1 LIRAVTFDLWNTLF
15 SDRDY
20 SDHRVGY
27 VSDVLRTL
35 NVERSPHEIREAYIS
50 AADLGRS
57 ISATGDH
64 RHFTNQERLGHILGH
79 LDVEL
84 PEDARSSL
92 IGRFEN
98 AIWEN
103 PPALKE
109 GASET
114 LVVLHDRFAI
124 GMISDTGVTSGRVI
138 RRVLD
143 ELGVLEF
150 FSTTIFSDEVGLC
163 KPNGLVFER
172 ALKKLEVNP
181 SEAVHVG
188 DLLRTDVAGAKGAG
202 MMAVWIRGESDQ
214 TGPWRPDYE
223 IEVLS
228 EVIPILDEIDKG

>member
-1 LIRAVTFDLWNTLF
+1 MIRAVTFDLWNTLF

-27 VSDVLRTL
+27 VSDALRAL
-35 NVERSPHEIREAYIS
+35 NVERTPHEIREAYIS

-57 ISATGDH
+57 VSRAVGH

-79 LDVEL
+79 LDIEL

-92 IGRFEN
+92 IVRFEN

-103 PPALKE
+103 TPALKE

-114 LVVLHDRFAI
+114 LEALHDRYTV
-124 GMISDTGVTSGRVI
+124 GMISDTGITSGRVI

-143 ELGVLEF
+143 ELGVLGF
-150 FSTTIFSDEVGLC
+150 FSSTIFSDEVGLC

-172 ALKKLEVNP
+172 ALMKLGVKP

-188 DLLRTDVAGAKGAG
+188 DLLRTDVAGAKGTG
-202 MMAVWIRGESDQ
+202 MTAVWIRGEGVQ
-214 TGPWRPDYE
+214 MGPWRPDYE
-223 IEVLS
+223 IGILS
-228 EVIPILDEIDKG
+228 ELIPILDEIDKG

>member
-1 LIRAVTFDLWNTLF
+1 MIMAVTFDLWNTLF

-20 SDHRVGY
+20 SDQRVGY
-27 VSDVLRTL
+27 VSDALRAL
-35 NVERSPHEIREAYIS
+35 NVERTPHEIREAYIS

-57 ISATGDH
+57 VSRAVGH

-84 PEDARSSL
+84 PEDASSL
-92 IGRFEN
+92 LIERFEN

-114 LVVLHDRFAI
+114 LEALHDRYAI
-124 GMISDTGVTSGRVI
+124 GMISDTGITSGHVI

-143 ELGVLEF
+143 ELGVLGF
-150 FSTTIFSDEVGLC
+150 FSSTIFSDEVGLC

-172 ALKKLEVNP
+172 ALMKLGVKP

-202 MMAVWIRGESDQ
+202 MTAVWIRGEGVQ
-214 TGPWRPDYE
+214 MGPWRPDYE

>member
-1 LIRAVTFDLWNTLF
+1 MIQAVTFDLWNTLF

-27 VSDVLRTL
+27 VSDALRTL
-35 NVERSPHEIREAYIS
+35 NVERPTHEIREAYIS

-84 PEDARSSL
+84 PEDAWSLL

-103 PPALKE
+103 IPVLKE
-109 GASET
+109 GAVET
-114 LVVLHDRFAI
+114 LEALHDRYAV
-124 GMISDTGVTSGRVI
+124 GMISDTGITSGRVI

-143 ELGVLEF
+143 ELGVLGF
-150 FSTTIFSDEVGLC
+150 FSSTIFSDEVGLC

-172 ALKKLEVNP
+172 ALMKLGVKP

-188 DLLRTDVAGAKGAG
+188 DLPRTDVAGAKGAG
-202 MMAVWIRGESDQ
+202 MTAVWIRGEGAQ
-214 TGPWRPDYE
+214 MGPWRPDYE

-228 EVIPILDEIDKG
+228 EVIPILDEINKG